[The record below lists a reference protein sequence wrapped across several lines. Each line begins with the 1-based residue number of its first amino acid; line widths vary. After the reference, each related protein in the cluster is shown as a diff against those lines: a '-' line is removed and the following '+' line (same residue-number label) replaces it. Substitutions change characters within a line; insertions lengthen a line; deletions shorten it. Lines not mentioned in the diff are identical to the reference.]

1 MRGATFYGPSS
12 WLLLLCRT
20 AFTSTGRVIPMVYD
34 ELRVKPGKKID
45 LKKFSTD
52 YTGKYRTR
60 EDAEKKI
67 QSIRQEML
75 DIQYKLYAD
84 NRHAVLFVLQ
94 GIDASGKDGICRHVF
109 SALDPQGTLVTS
121 FKAPSAEELDHEYMW
136 RIHKAIPNYGNIGV
150 FNRSYY
156 EDVLVVRVKDL
167 VPEKVW
173 KRRYHQ
179 ITEFERYLSENN
191 IHVVKLFIHIS
202 KKEQE
207 ERFLERLL
215 DPKKNWKFSADDL
228 RERQYWGKY
237 MDAFEDMLEETTTD
251 FAPWYIIPGDKK
263 WFRNIAVAEIV
274 LNTLENLPLK
284 YPKPSREVLKFVKIA
299 NKTKKLP
306 PPPSDD

>member
-1 MRGATFYGPSS
+1 
-12 WLLLLCRT
+12 
-20 AFTSTGRVIPMVYD
+20 MVYD
-34 ELRVKPGKKID
+34 ELLVKPGKKID
-45 LKKFSTD
+45 LKKFNTE
-52 YTGKYRTR
+52 YTGKYRSR
-60 EDAEKKI
+60 EEAEKKL
-67 QSIRQEML
+67 QSIHEELL
-75 DIQYKLYAD
+75 DIQYKFFAD

-109 SALDPQGTLVTS
+109 SALDPQGTQVTS

-156 EDVLVVRVKDL
+156 EDVLVVRVRDI
-167 VPEKVW
+167 VPEKIW

-179 ITEFERYLSENN
+179 MVEFEKYLHENN
-191 IHVVKLFIHIS
+191 VHVVKLFIHIS

-237 MDAFEDMLEETTTD
+237 MDAFEDMLEETSTD
-251 FAPWYIIPGDKK
+251 FAPWYVIPGDKK

-274 LNTLENLPLK
+274 LDTLENLPLK
-284 YPKPSREVLKFVKIA
+284 YPEPSKDVLRYVKMA
-299 NKTKKLP
+299 KETKRLP
-306 PPPSDD
+306 PPPEED